1 MRFNKKEK
9 KVLSIVIAI
18 FGIFLIG
25 SGLIMNSQVKPIIH
39 TNYSVDIDQKKIAE
53 AQAKTNEIKLKEIKI
68 ELNNPLSMDIKDY
81 LENIDNLDQET
92 LKSLKIDT
100 SLVNINEAGT
110 YQYTITYKKKK
121 YLGTVIVKEKELP
134 NVNFTLKKISIKTG
148 ESLSTNPKFY
158 VNEEITDE
166 ILNNITLDLSQVK
179 TQEQGDYSYYITY
192 NNTKYQGIIE
202 VRAPGPSIITPKDA
216 DDTKCP
222 NDADKS
228 DTGCTCK
235 DNKIYDK
242 TTNTCKDN
250 STQTQTQ

>member
-1 MRFNKKEK
+1 
-9 KVLSIVIAI
+9 
-18 FGIFLIG
+18 
-25 SGLIMNSQVKPIIH
+25 
-39 TNYSVDIDQKKIAE
+39 
-53 AQAKTNEIKLKEIKI
+53 
-68 ELNNPLSMDIKDY
+68 MDIKDY
-81 LENIDNLDQET
+81 LENVDNLDEET

-110 YQYTITYKKKK
+110 YQYTVTYKKKK
-121 YLGTVIVKEKELP
+121 YLGTVIVKQKELP

-158 VNEEITDE
+158 VNEEMTDE

-216 DDTKCP
+216 EEIKCP
-222 NDADKS
+222 EDSIKEN
-228 DTGCTCK
+228 
-235 DNKIYDK
+235 
-242 TTNTCKDN
+242 NTCKCNDEN
-250 STQTQTQ
+250 KTYDSTTKTCKKTNETGQGT